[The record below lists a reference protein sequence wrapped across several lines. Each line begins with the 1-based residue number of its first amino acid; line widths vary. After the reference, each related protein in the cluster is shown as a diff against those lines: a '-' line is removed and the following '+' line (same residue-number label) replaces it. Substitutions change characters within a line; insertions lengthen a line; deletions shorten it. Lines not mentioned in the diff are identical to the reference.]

1 MPETLIYC
9 PVKCTLVY
17 RLAEHRPA
25 RRVQEASQRAL
36 PGLRA
41 GERVWT
47 GNLPGAHSRELRLGP
62 LAVLTLQWIMRVM
75 IIIKL
80 RESLQVNLCIIKC
93 NCQRI
98 NKSCGMKT
106 LINE

>member
-17 RLAEHRPA
+17 RRAEHRPA

-47 GNLPGAHSRELRLGP
+47 GNLPGAHSSLLRAETGTTGCVDVTVDNEGYDHNKVEGIP
-62 LAVLTLQWIMRVM
+62 SSQ
-75 IIIKL
+75 
-80 RESLQVNLCIIKC
+80 SLYNQVQLSEN
-93 NCQRI
+93 Q
-98 NKSCGMKT
+98 
-106 LINE
+106 